1 MCGRYRLKD
10 PERVLQVLRAVFGE
24 RLGPVTLE
32 RRWNVAPSQQ
42 VTVLHARGDGIDGQ
56 SMRWGFVPPWDRSEK
71 PRLAPINARSE
82 EAAGKPMFRDA
93 VRSRRCLIPADGFYE
108 WQRTDATSK
117 TPYCIGLASE
127 RPFFLAGIHT
137 DAVAGLR
144 PATFALLTT
153 RPNAAVAPVHDR
165 MPVILE
171 GPRAVQWLRPG
182 ALAEADFRRLCE
194 PVASDETLLWKVS
207 ALVNNPRHETAEVC
221 LPVGS

>member
-10 PERVLQVLRAVFGE
+10 PDRVLEALRAVFGE
-24 RLGPVTLE
+24 RLGAICLE
-32 RRWNVAPSQQ
+32 QRWNVAPSQQ
-42 VTVLHARGDGIDGQ
+42 VTVLHSPGDHVEGQ
-56 SMRWGFVPPWDRSEK
+56 GMRWGFVPPWDRSEK

-82 EAAGKPMFRDA
+82 EALGKPMFREA
-93 VRSRRCLIPADGFYE
+93 VRSRRCLVPADGFYE

-117 TPYCIGLASE
+117 TPYCIGLTDE

-137 DAVAGLR
+137 DAVVGLR

-171 GPRAVQWLRPG
+171 GPRAARWLSPG
-182 ALAEADFRRLCE
+182 ALVEADYRLLCE
-194 PVASDETLLWKVS
+194 PIEADEVLLWPVS
-207 ALVNNPRHETAEVC
+207 PLINNPRHESAEVC
-221 LPVGS
+221 EPIAR